1 MRTNRR
7 MSVAGVAWGIAFI
20 VAVVSA
26 RAQVGKSQGVID
38 INTASEKDLSSLP
51 HMTSESVK
59 AIMDVRPFE
68 SIVALNRVLLSQGLT
83 PKQAGEVYAK
93 AFVQI
98 NLNTATRE
106 EIMLIPGAGRKMS
119 HEFAEYRPWRN
130 WAQFGKEIGKY
141 VGKVETARLAQYC
154 FIPLN
159 VNKATDEDLAT
170 IPGLKTQTIE
180 QISKGK
186 PWKTVEDVRSAIA
199 KMSGEKEASRI
210 TRYLVV
216 G

>member
-7 MSVAGVAWGIAFI
+7 LSIAKLAWLLGFMVAGE
-20 VAVVSA
+20 SA
-26 RAQVGKSQGVID
+26 RAQVGKSQGLID
-38 INTASEKDLSSLP
+38 INTASEKDLLALP
-51 HMTSESVK
+51 HMTEETVK
-59 AIMDVRPFE
+59 AIVEVRPFE
-68 SIVALNRVLLSQGLT
+68 SITALNRLLLSEKMT
-83 PKQAGEVYAK
+83 PKQAGEIYGK
-93 AFVQI
+93 AFVHI

-119 HEFAEYRPWRN
+119 HEFAEYRPWRT
-130 WAQFGKEIGKY
+130 WAQFDKEIGKY

-159 VNKATDEDLAT
+159 VNKATDEELAT
-170 IPGLKTQTIE
+170 IPALSSQTIE

-186 PWKTVEDVRSAIA
+186 PWKTLDEVRIA
-199 KMSGEKEASRI
+199 VTKTSGEKEASRVV
-210 TRYLVV
+210 RYLVA

>member
-83 PKQAGEVYAK
+83 PKQTGEVYAK

-210 TRYLVV
+210 TRYLVI

>member
-1 MRTNRR
+1 MRRNRR

-20 VAVVSA
+20 AAGVSA

-83 PKQAGEVYAK
+83 PKQTGEVYAK

-210 TRYLVV
+210 TRYLVI